1 MLSDWLANLQLLAG
15 RAGRAQPWWDAS
27 ATTGEGGSACGVAAM
42 GVPLVGSDHPA
53 RVHPG
58 PVKTRARAEAKC
70 REYAGEAKADPGGKR
85 WKALAAVKKDAY
97 CNPITATEPPQ

>member
-58 PVKTRARAEAKC
+58 FKRYLDDLLVPPPRPTLTRSPSPSCKPL
-70 REYAGEAKADPGGKR
+70 YPKPQP
-85 WKALAAVKKDAY
+85 LAPSPNSHHPAHR
-97 CNPITATEPPQ
+97 

>member
-58 PVKTRARAEAKC
+58 FKRYLDDLLVPPPRPTLTRSPSPSCKPL
-70 REYAGEAKADPGGKR
+70 YPKPQP
-85 WKALAAVKKDAY
+85 LAPSP
-97 CNPITATEPPQ
+97 NT